1 MSVHPSVC
9 LSVCLSVCQSLKISV
24 TTEPIIFYYSGN
36 IPTGPVVV
44 LGYFLGGWDTPN
56 PPKNKKI
63 PPHFFFCWRFS
74 WSYYEFRQK
83 KILSP
88 LGAKPLEA
96 RGEAASI

>member
-24 TTEPIIFYYSGN
+24 TTGPIIFYYSGN

-56 PPKNKKI
+56 PPKKQKNPPPFFAEDFLGPITNFAKKKFY
-63 PPHFFFCWRFS
+63 HLLG
-74 WSYYEFRQK
+74 Q
-83 KILSP
+83 SP
-88 LGAKPLEA
+88 
-96 RGEAASI
+96 